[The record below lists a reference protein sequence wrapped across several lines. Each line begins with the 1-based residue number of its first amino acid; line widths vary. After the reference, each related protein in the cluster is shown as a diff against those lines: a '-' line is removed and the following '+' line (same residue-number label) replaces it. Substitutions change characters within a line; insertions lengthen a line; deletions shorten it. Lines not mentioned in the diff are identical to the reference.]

1 MEKKLTA
8 EQLQQVIAQVQE
20 LSEIEQAEISRQEVR
35 EILQELNLP
44 ADLLDEAIMQL
55 QRRNIL
61 AVQQKRQKQIFILVA
76 TILAGTIGLG
86 LFFQQK
92 YQHSLAQVTAGENR
106 LTLATDDGRDIT
118 LVEKKSPPKLYYRVT
133 LQDAPVNQRLTIN
146 CDWLDPNSN
155 IVHEN
160 RYQTKKIDRQVW
172 PTYCFYQLDNNA
184 PSGNWQVKMK
194 LGERVLST
202 DNFVV
207 K

>member
-1 MEKKLTA
+1 MEKKLT
-8 EQLQQVIAQVQE
+8 EQQLQQVIAEVQALSQMRQV
-20 LSEIEQAEISRQEVR
+20 EISRQEVNQ
-35 EILQELNLP
+35 ILQELNLP
-44 ADLLDEAIMQL
+44 ADLLDEALIQL
-55 QRRNIL
+55 ERRNIL

-92 YQHSLAQVTAGENR
+92 YQDNLARITAGENR
-106 LTLATDDGRDIT
+106 LTLATDDGQDIT
-118 LVEKKSPPKLYYRVT
+118 LVEKKSSPKLYYRVT
-133 LQDAPVNQRLTIN
+133 LQEAPVNQKLTIN
-146 CDWLDPNSN
+146 CDWIDPNNN

-160 RYQTKKIDRQVW
+160 FYQTKKIDRQVW
-172 PTYCFYQLDNNA
+172 PTYCFYQLGNNA

-202 DNFVV
+202 DNFLV

>member
-1 MEKKLTA
+1 MEKKLTE
-8 EQLQQVIAQVQE
+8 EQLQQVIAEVQE
-20 LSEIEQAEISRQEVR
+20 LSEIRKAEISRQEVTA
-35 EILQELNLP
+35 ILQELNLP
-44 ADLLDEAIMQL
+44 DDLLDEAIIQL

-92 YQHSLAQVTAGENR
+92 YQHSLSQVTAGENR
-106 LTLATDDGRDIT
+106 ITLATDDGKDIT
-118 LVEKKSPPKLYYRVT
+118 AVERQNLPKLYYRVT
-133 LQDAPVNQRLTIN
+133 LQDAPINQKLTIN
-146 CDWLDPNSN
+146 CDWIDPNSN

-160 RYQTKKIDRQVW
+160 RYQTKNIDQQVW
-172 PTYCFYQLDNNA
+172 PTYCFYQLGSDA
-184 PSGNWQVKMK
+184 TAGNWQVKMK

-207 K
+207 N

>member
-8 EQLQQVIAQVQE
+8 EQFQQVIAQVQE
-20 LSEIEQAEISRQEVR
+20 LSDIRQTEISRQEVT

-44 ADLLDEAIMQL
+44 TDLLDEAIIQL

-61 AVQQKRQKQIFILVA
+61 AVQQKRRKQIFILVV
-76 TILAGTIGLG
+76 TILAGTVSLW

-92 YQHSLAQVTAGENR
+92 YQHGLAQVTGGENR
-106 LTLATDDGRDIT
+106 LTLATDDGQDIQT
-118 LVEKKSPPKLYYRVT
+118 VGRQNPPKLYYRVT
-133 LQDAPVNQRLTIN
+133 LKDVPVNQKLTIN

-160 RYQTKKIDRQVW
+160 RYQTKKIDQQVW
-172 PTYCFYQLDNNA
+172 PTYCFYQLGNNA
-184 PSGNWQVKMK
+184 AVGNWQVKMK

-207 K
+207 Q

>member
-1 MEKKLTA
+1 MEKKLTE
-8 EQLQQVIAQVQE
+8 EQLQQVIAEVQE
-20 LSEIEQAEISRQEVR
+20 LSQIRQVEISRQEVNQ
-35 EILQELNLP
+35 ILQELNLP
-44 ADLLDEAIMQL
+44 ADLLDEALIQL
-55 QRRNIL
+55 ERRNIL

-92 YQHSLAQVTAGENR
+92 YQDNLAQITAGENR
-106 LTLATDDGRDIT
+106 LTLATDDGQDIQT
-118 LVEKKSPPKLYYRVT
+118 VERQNPPKLYYRVT
-133 LQDAPVNQRLTIN
+133 LQDAPVNQKLTIN
-146 CDWLDPNSN
+146 CDWIDPNSN

-160 RYQTKKIDRQVW
+160 RYQTKNIDRQVW
-172 PTYCFYQLDNNA
+172 PTYCFYQLSNNA

-202 DNFVV
+202 DNFLV

>member
-20 LSEIEQAEISRQEVR
+20 LSEIRQAEISRQEVK

-44 ADLLDEAIMQL
+44 VALLDEAIIQL

-76 TILAGTIGLG
+76 TILAGSIGLG
-86 LFFQQK
+86 LFLQQK

-106 LTLATDDGRDIT
+106 LTLVTDDGRDIQI
-118 LVEKKSPPKLYYRVT
+118 VERQNPPKLYYRVT
-133 LQDAPVNQRLTIN
+133 LQDAPVNQKLTIN
-146 CDWLDPNSN
+146 CDWIDPNSN

-160 RYQTKKIDRQVW
+160 RYQTKNIDRQVW
-172 PTYCFYQLDNNA
+172 PTYCFYQLGNNA
-184 PSGNWQVKMK
+184 LAGNWQVQMK
-194 LGERVLST
+194 LGERVLSK